1 MKRLLCVALVLLAG
15 HLGAQEVQPP
25 VLPDVQRNQTAKY
38 ALVIGNSQYQGFN
51 RSLKNPANDARLMA
65 KTLTRLG
72 FEVQTSLD
80 VTREQMAEQVARFA
94 RELPAGATS
103 VLFYAGHGIQIGGA
117 SYLMPVDIQLSSEQG
132 VQQRAYPLRRML
144 DELGAARSAV
154 NIVVL
159 DACRDNPFQPP
170 PPVRYRST
178 GPMGLAKVQAPR
190 GTLLA
195 YSTQPGQLAADG
207 RDPNSVYT
215 TALASTLLEPGLTL
229 EDVFKKV
236 NTLVRNTTRDDQIPW
251 YESSITQNYY
261 FLPPPDTR
269 VVAGASPRQSGGIPG
284 KKRSDRLT
292 TRQQPQL
299 WYMGMT
305 DAQWSE
311 MDWQIQQRVRHMTE
325 DEIPE
330 MTQLAQAGNVIAMTT
345 LGLLYEQGVDKT
357 LNSKTGAVSRTGGNN
372 TLARH
377 WFQMGAD
384 EGFPIAQT
392 LLAESWHGAGRTKDA
407 LSLLQKAAKANYPRA
422 KLNLFQLS
430 AHQKTAEP
438 ALLLDAFK
446 SMVRSTQPSR

>member
-1 MKRLLCVALVLLAG
+1 MKRLLCMALLLLTG
-15 HLGAQEVQPP
+15 HLAAQEPKP
-25 VLPDVQRNQTAKY
+25 ATLPDAQRNQTAKH
-38 ALVIGNSQYQGFN
+38 ALVIGNSQYHGFN

-65 KTLTRLG
+65 QTLTRLG

-80 VTREQMAEQVARFA
+80 ITREQMAEQVARFA

-103 VLFYAGHGIQIGGA
+103 VLFYAGHGVQIGGA
-117 SYLMPVDIQLSSEQG
+117 SYLMPVDIQLSSEQN

-178 GPMGLAKVQAPR
+178 GPMGLARVQAPR

-207 RDPNSVYT
+207 RESNSVYT
-215 TALASTLLEPGLTL
+215 TALASTLLEAGLTL
-229 EDVFKKV
+229 EEVFKKV
-236 NTLVRNTTRDDQIPW
+236 NTLVRNSTRDDQIPW

-261 FLPPPDTR
+261 FLPPPDTQ
-269 VVAGASPRQSGGIPG
+269 VVAGASPRHGGGTPG
-284 KKRSDRLT
+284 KKRSDHIT
-292 TRQQPQL
+292 AQQQPTL

-311 MDWQIQQRVRHMTE
+311 LDWQIQQRARHMTE

-330 MTQLAQAGNVIAMTT
+330 MTHLAKAGNVVAMTT
-345 LGLLYEQGVDKT
+345 LGMLYEEGVTKIR
-357 LNSKTGAVSRTGGNN
+357 NSKTGAISRTGGNS
-372 TLARH
+372 TLARY

-384 EGFPIAQT
+384 QSFPIAQT
-392 LLAESWHGAGRTKDA
+392 LLAESFHHAGRTQEA
-407 LSLLQKAAKANYPRA
+407 LTLLQKAARANYPRA
-422 KLNLFQLS
+422 KLDYAQLS
-430 AHQKTAEP
+430 ATNKGMDPEK
-438 ALLLDAFK
+438 LIDAFK
-446 SMVRSTQPSR
+446 SMVRSTQAPR

>member
-1 MKRLLCVALVLLAG
+1 MKRLLCVILLLLAG
-15 HLGAQEVQPP
+15 HLDAQEVKPP

-38 ALVIGNSQYQGFN
+38 ALVIGNSHYQSFN
-51 RSLKNPANDARLMA
+51 RSLINPANDARLMA
-65 KTLTRLG
+65 QTLTRLG

-103 VLFYAGHGIQIGGA
+103 VLFYAGHGVQIGGA
-117 SYLMPVDIQLSSEQG
+117 SYLMPVDVQLSNEQS

-178 GPMGLAKVQAPR
+178 GPMGLAKMQAPR

-207 RDPNSVYT
+207 RESNSVYT
-215 TALASTLLEPGLTL
+215 SALASTLLESGLTL
-229 EDVFKKV
+229 EEVFKKV
-236 NTLVRNTTRDDQIPW
+236 NTLVRNSTRDDQIPW
-251 YESSITQNYY
+251 YESSITQNFY
-261 FLPPPDTR
+261 FLPPPDIQ
-269 VVAGASPRQSGGIPG
+269 VVAGASPREGGAALG
-284 KKRSDRLT
+284 KKRSDSMT
-292 TRQQPQL
+292 IRQQPKL
-299 WYMGMT
+299 WYLGMT

-311 MDWQIQQRVRHMTE
+311 MDWQIQQRMRHMTE

-330 MTQLAQAGNVIAMTT
+330 MTQLAQSGNVIAMTT
-345 LGLLYEQGVDKT
+345 LGMFYEQGVGKIR
-357 LNSKTGAVSRTGGNN
+357 NSKTGEISRTGGNN

-377 WFQMGAD
+377 WLQMGANED
-384 EGFPIAQT
+384 FPIAQT
-392 LLAESWHGAGRTKDA
+392 LLAEHFHDTGRTKEA
-407 LSLLQKAAKANYPRA
+407 LPLLQKAIRANYPRA
-422 KLNLFQLS
+422 KLDYLQLS
-430 AHQKTAEP
+430 ASEKGVAPEKFM
-438 ALLLDAFK
+438 DAFK
-446 SMVRSTQPSR
+446 SMIRSTQAPR

>member
-1 MKRLLCVALVLLAG
+1 M
-15 HLGAQEVQPP
+15 
-25 VLPDVQRNQTAKY
+25 
-38 ALVIGNSQYQGFN
+38 
-51 RSLKNPANDARLMA
+51 
-65 KTLTRLG
+65 
-72 FEVQTSLD
+72 
-80 VTREQMAEQVARFA
+80 
-94 RELPAGATS
+94 
-103 VLFYAGHGIQIGGA
+103 
-117 SYLMPVDIQLSSEQG
+117 
-132 VQQRAYPLRRML
+132 
-144 DELGAARSAV
+144 
-154 NIVVL
+154 
-159 DACRDNPFQPP
+159 
-170 PPVRYRST
+170 
-178 GPMGLAKVQAPR
+178 
-190 GTLLA
+190 
-195 YSTQPGQLAADG
+195 
-207 RDPNSVYT
+207 
-215 TALASTLLEPGLTL
+215 
-229 EDVFKKV
+229 
-236 NTLVRNTTRDDQIPW
+236 
-251 YESSITQNYY
+251 
-261 FLPPPDTR
+261 
-269 VVAGASPRQSGGIPG
+269 VAGASPRQSGGIPG
-284 KKRSDRLT
+284 KKRSDGLA

-357 LNSKTGAVSRTGGNN
+357 LDSRTGAVSRTGGNN

-392 LLAESWHGAGRTKDA
+392 LLAESWHGAGRNKEA

-430 AHQKTAEP
+430 THQKTADP

>member
-1 MKRLLCVALVLLAG
+1 MKRLLFVALLLLAG
-15 HLGAQEVQPP
+15 HLGAQEVKPP
-25 VLPDVQRNQTAKY
+25 VLPDAQRNQTAKH

-51 RSLKNPANDARLMA
+51 RSLKNPANDARLMTQ
-65 KTLTRLG
+65 TLTRLG

-103 VLFYAGHGIQIGGA
+103 VLFYAGHGVQIGGA
-117 SYLMPVDIQLSSEQG
+117 SYLMPVDIQLSSEQS

-207 RDPNSVYT
+207 RESNSVYT
-215 TALASTLLEPGLTL
+215 AALASTLQESGLTL

-251 YESSITQNYY
+251 YESSITQSYY
-261 FLPPPDTR
+261 FLPPPDTQ
-269 VVAGASPRQSGGIPG
+269 VVAGTSPRHGGAAPG
-284 KKRSDRLT
+284 KKRSESIANRH
-292 TRQQPQL
+292 PPKL
-299 WYMGMT
+299 WYLGMT

-311 MDWQIQQRVRHMTE
+311 MDWQIQQRVRHMTD

-330 MTQLAQAGNVIAMTT
+330 MTQLAKTGNVIAMTT
-345 LGLLYEQGVDKT
+345 LGMLYEQGVSKIRD
-357 LNSKTGAVSRTGGNN
+357 SKTGAISRTGGNN

-377 WFQMGAD
+377 WLQMGAD
-384 EGFPIAQT
+384 QDFPIAQT
-392 LLAESWHGAGRTKDA
+392 LLAESFHEAGRTKDA
-407 LSLLQKAAKANYPRA
+407 LILLQKAARANYPRA
-422 KLNLFQLS
+422 KLDYLQLS
-430 AHQKTAEP
+430 TTDKGVDPEK
-438 ALLLDAFK
+438 LMDAFK
-446 SMVRSTQPSR
+446 SMVRSTQAPR